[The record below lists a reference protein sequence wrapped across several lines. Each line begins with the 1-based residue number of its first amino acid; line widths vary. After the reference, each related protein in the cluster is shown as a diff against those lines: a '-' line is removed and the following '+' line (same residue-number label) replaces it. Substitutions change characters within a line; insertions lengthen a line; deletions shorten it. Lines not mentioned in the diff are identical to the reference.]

1 MKKDISEKW
10 MLDFGFYK
18 IKEIFEKEKVNLM
31 AIIISIHW
39 ETSDQLCFAF
49 KGCALTNSEK
59 Q

>member
-31 AIIISIHW
+31 AIIISIH
-39 ETSDQLCFAF
+39 
-49 KGCALTNSEK
+49 
-59 Q
+59 